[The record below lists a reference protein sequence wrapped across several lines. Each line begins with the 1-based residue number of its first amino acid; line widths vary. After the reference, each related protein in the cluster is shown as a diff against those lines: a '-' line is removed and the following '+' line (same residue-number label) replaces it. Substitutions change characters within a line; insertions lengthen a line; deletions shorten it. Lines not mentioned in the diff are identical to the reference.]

1 MKFSFLHSMSW
12 TFQYRNGYISFKE
25 IYLDMVISHTSEDF
39 DIKYR
44 KFAELEIQ
52 IHHYWKW

>member
-1 MKFSFLHSMSW
+1 MSW